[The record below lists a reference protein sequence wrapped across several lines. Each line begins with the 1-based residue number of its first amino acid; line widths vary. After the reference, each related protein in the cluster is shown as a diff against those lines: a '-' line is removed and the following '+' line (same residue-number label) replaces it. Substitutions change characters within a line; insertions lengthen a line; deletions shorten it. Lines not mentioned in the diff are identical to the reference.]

1 MITANGGYLTKH
13 AFGIYSSEPPAVDF
27 QYGNMQAEIDV
38 TPKREWLVNHD
49 REVMI
54 ESCTVMYQAGEPAV
68 GHAACL
74 TAEGK
79 RTWVNTEGRQLAVE
93 MTQSEFCGRRA
104 SINGEGVL
112 SIL

>member
-1 MITANGGYLTKH
+1 MNTNTPV
-13 AFGIYSSEPPAVDF
+13 FVGISQIQQRHSPAVDF
-27 QYGNMQAEIDV
+27 QYENLQAEVDV
-38 TPKREWLVNHD
+38 TPKRGWLVDHD
-49 REVMI
+49 GEVMI

-74 TAEGK
+74 TADGK
-79 RTWVNTEGRQLAVE
+79 RTWANTEDRQLASE

-104 SINGEGVL
+104 SINGAGVL